1 MRADSATIPF
11 KDRLARRLQHGDI
24 IFWVISMLF
33 AVIVVALL
41 FAIIA
46 VTWDGSGAARHA
58 FGLRFLTTSVWNPVT
73 DQYGAAPA
81 IYGTVVSSLLAL
93 LFAAPLG
100 IMIAVFLNNLC
111 PTRLRMPIGMMVE
124 LLAAI
129 PSVVYGMWGIFVF
142 IPFFRDHVA
151 SPVSGSVGKAI
162 PIFGGPVSVGRGMF
176 VAGIILA
183 IMILPTIAAIS
194 RDVLAVVPSSQ
205 REAVLALGATRWEVI
220 RHADLPY
227 ARAGI
232 VGGMM
237 LGLGR
242 ALGETMAATMVIGNT
257 PQITKSLF
265 QPATTAASLI
275 ASQLPNANS
284 EMQSSALILLA
295 LVLFLITLVA
305 NSVARM
311 LVWRVSRSGQG
322 S

>member
-1 MRADSATIPF
+1 MRVEGQAIPF
-11 KDRLARRLQHGDI
+11 KDRLARQIQHGDV
-24 IFWVISMLF
+24 IFWLVSMAF
-33 AVIVVALL
+33 AVIVVGLL
-41 FAIIA
+41 FAIIL
-46 VTWDGSGAARHA
+46 VTWNGSAAARHA
-58 FGLRFLTTSVWNPVT
+58 FGLGFLTSSVWNPVT
-73 DQYGAAPA
+73 DQFGAAPA
-81 IYGTVVSSLLAL
+81 IYGTVVSSFLAL

-100 IMIAVFLNNLC
+100 VMIALFLNNLC
-111 PTRLRMPIGMMVE
+111 PQRLRLPIGLMVE

-142 IPFFRDHVA
+142 IPFFRDHI
-151 SPVSGSVGKAI
+151 STPVSTTVGRAI
-162 PIFGGPVSVGRGMF
+162 PIFAGPVAVGRGLF
-176 VAGIILA
+176 VAGVILA

-205 REAVLALGATRWEVI
+205 REAVTALGATRWEVI

-232 VGGMM
+232 VGAMM

-257 PQITKSLF
+257 PQISKSLF

-275 ASQLPNANS
+275 ASQLPNANDN
-284 EMQSSALILLA
+284 MHSSALILLA
-295 LVLFLITLVA
+295 LVLFLITLIA
-305 NSVARM
+305 NSIARL

-322 S
+322 A

>member
-1 MRADSATIPF
+1 MRAHSATIPF

-58 FGLRFLTTSVWNPVT
+58 FGFRFLTTSVWNPVS

-111 PTRLRMPIGMMVE
+111 PVRLRMPIGMMVE

-142 IPFFRDHVA
+142 IPFFRDHVS
-151 SPVSGSVGKAI
+151 SPVSTAGRESHSHLRRTGE
-162 PIFGGPVSVGRGMF
+162 VGRGLF

-183 IMILPTIAAIS
+183 IMIL
-194 RDVLAVVPSSQ
+194 
-205 REAVLALGATRWEVI
+205 
-220 RHADLPY
+220 ADDCGDL
-227 ARAGI
+227 
-232 VGGMM
+232 
-237 LGLGR
+237 
-242 ALGETMAATMVIGNT
+242 T
-257 PQITKSLF
+257 
-265 QPATTAASLI
+265 
-275 ASQLPNANS
+275 
-284 EMQSSALILLA
+284 
-295 LVLFLITLVA
+295 
-305 NSVARM
+305 
-311 LVWRVSRSGQG
+311 
-322 S
+322 

>member
-1 MRADSATIPF
+1 MSSKAESASL
-11 KDRLARRLQHGDI
+11 KQRLARQTQHGDV
-24 IFWVISMLF
+24 IFWVVSMVF
-33 AVIVVALL
+33 AVVVVGLL

-46 VTWDGSGAARHA
+46 VTWHGSAMARHA
-58 FGLRFLTTSVWNPVT
+58 FGLRFLTTSTWNPVT
-73 DQYGAAPA
+73 QQFGAAPA
-81 IYGTVVSSLLAL
+81 IYGTIVSSFLAL

-100 IMIAVFLNNLC
+100 VMIAVFLNNLC
-111 PTRLRMPIGMMVE
+111 PYRLRMPIGLMVE

-142 IPFFRDHVA
+142 IPFFRDHIA
-151 SPVSGSVGKAI
+151 SPVSSTVGTAI
-162 PIFGGPVSVGRGMF
+162 PLFAGPVNVGRGLM

-205 REAVLALGATRWEVI
+205 REAVQALGATRWEVI

-257 PQITKSLF
+257 PQIHSSLF

-275 ASQLPNANS
+275 ASQLPNSDN
-284 EMQSSALILLA
+284 EMHSSALILLA
-295 LVLFLITLVA
+295 LVLFLITLIA
-305 NSVARM
+305 NSIARL

-322 S
+322 A